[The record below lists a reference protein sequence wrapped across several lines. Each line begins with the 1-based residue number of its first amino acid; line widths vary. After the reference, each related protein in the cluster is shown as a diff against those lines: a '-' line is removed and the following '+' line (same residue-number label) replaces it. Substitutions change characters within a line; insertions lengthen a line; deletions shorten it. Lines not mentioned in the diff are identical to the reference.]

1 MSDGVC
7 LATACTARRRKGHLF
22 CKPHWDLVPKDRQ
35 LRIRTA
41 GEHKAEPGMGG
52 VLLAEIRGA
61 IRDLA
66 EQEGR
71 A

>member
-7 LATACTARRRKGHLF
+7 LATGCTARRRKGHIF
-22 CKPHWDLVPKDRQ
+22 CKPHWDLVSKDRQ
-35 LRIRTA
+35 RRIRTA
-41 GEHKAEPGMGG
+41 AEHKADPKVFG
-52 VLLAEIRGA
+52 VLMAEIRGA

-66 EQEGR
+66 EWEGR

>member
-7 LATACTARRRKGHLF
+7 LAKGCTARRRKGHVM

-41 GEHKAEPGMGG
+41 AQHKAEPGMDG
-52 VLLAEIRGA
+52 VVLAEIRGA
-61 IRDLA
+61 IRDVA
-66 EQEGR
+66 EWEGR